1 MQPQTTNWLPGIIVL
16 AVAFVAAAAWL
27 LFMRRQGALS
37 TPEPRDGKLDDLTQ
51 RAQSLIE
58 QLRALEAEKHNLGA
72 EQYAAE
78 KSRLEREAA
87 SALRAKDEHL
97 QRKASGED
105 GRAKAPVA
113 PAPTGWA
120 SRNPQLVGA
129 LWGAG
134 IMLFFGG
141 LGYLLVSEQQ
151 TRQDGM
157 EATGRVPP
165 GGPQQQ
171 QANAVNEQ
179 GDSPDMAEAR
189 ARLQA
194 NPGDVESAALLS
206 HELIRRQSFEEAAK
220 VTAKGLAADPFNVE
234 MRVHRGVLRAAM
246 GDLPGAEQ
254 ELTELVDTWPDA
266 QEALIFLG
274 SLALRRGDKAKA
286 LEHFERFSVE
296 VPRNMQPPQLDAAI
310 AQLRAE
316 VQGQGGL
323 VP

>member
-27 LFMRRQGALS
+27 LFMRGKGALA
-37 TPEPRDGKLDDLTQ
+37 TNEPRDGVLDDLTQ

-97 QRKASGED
+97 KRKASGE
-105 GRAKAPVA
+105 GSRPRPVA

-120 SRNPQLVGA
+120 ARNPQLMGA
-129 LWGAG
+129 VWGAG
-134 IMLFFGG
+134 IVLFFGG

-151 TRQDGM
+151 PRADGQ
-157 EATGRVPP
+157 EATGRMPP
-165 GGPQQQ
+165 GAAAQQQ
-171 QANAVNEQ
+171 GEGMGGQE
-179 GDSPDMAEAR
+179 SPDMVEAR

-194 NPGDVESAALLS
+194 NAGDVDSAALLS
-206 HELIRRQSFEEAAK
+206 HELIRRQEFEEAAK
-220 VTAKGLAADPFNVE
+220 VAAKGLAADPFHVE
-234 MRVHRGVLRAAM
+234 LRVHRGVLRATQ
-246 GDLPGAEQ
+246 GDMAGAEA

-286 LEHFERFSVE
+286 LEHFERFAVE
-296 VPRNMQPPQLDAAI
+296 VPRNMQPPQLGPAI

-316 VQGQGGL
+316 VAGGGM
-323 VP
+323 P

>member
-16 AVAFVAAAAWL
+16 AVAFVAAASWL
-27 LFMRRQGALS
+27 LFQRRRGALS
-37 TPEPRDGKLDDLTQ
+37 TPEPRDGVLDDLTQ
-51 RAQSLIE
+51 RAQLLIE

-97 QRKASGED
+97 KRKTSGED
-105 GRAKAPVA
+105 ARAKAPVA
-113 PAPTGWA
+113 PAPTGWGA
-120 SRNPQLVGA
+120 RHPQLAGA

-134 IMLFFGG
+134 IVLFFGG
-141 LGYLLVSEQQ
+141 LSYLLVSEQKA
-151 TRQDGM
+151 RDEGM
-157 EATGRVPP
+157 EATGRQPP
-165 GGPQQQ
+165 GGQQPQQAGNMGQ
-171 QANAVNEQ
+171 QGE
-179 GDSPDMAEAR
+179 SPDMVEAR

-206 HELIRRQSFEEAAK
+206 HELIRRQQFEEALK
-220 VTAKGLAADPFNVE
+220 ITAKGLAADPFNVE
-234 MRVHRGVLRAAM
+234 MRVHRGVLRATQ
-246 GDLPGAEQ
+246 GDMAGAEA

-266 QEALIFLG
+266 QEALLFLG
-274 SLALRRGDKAKA
+274 SLALQRGDKVKA

-296 VPRNMQPPQLDAAI
+296 VPRNMQPPQLGAAI
-310 AQLRAE
+310 AQLRGE
-316 VQGQGGL
+316 VQGQGGF

>member
-1 MQPQTTNWLPGIIVL
+1 MQPQPTNWVPGIIVL
-16 AVAFVAAAAWL
+16 VVAFVAAAAWL
-27 LFMRRQGALS
+27 LFQRSKGALAKN
-37 TPEPRDGKLDDLTQ
+37 EPRDGVLDDLTQ
-51 RAQSLIE
+51 RAQSLID

-72 EQYAAE
+72 EQYTAE

-87 SALRAKDEHL
+87 AALRAKDEHL
-97 QRKASGED
+97 KRKASDED
-105 GRAKAPVA
+105 ARAKAPRA
-113 PAPTGWA
+113 PAGTGWA
-120 SRNPQLVGA
+120 ARNPQLAGA

-134 IMLFFGG
+134 IVLFFGG

-151 TRQDGM
+151 PRTDGQ
-157 EATGRVPP
+157 EATGRMPP
-165 GGPQQQ
+165 GGGQQQ
-171 QANAVNEQ
+171 QGAGMGEMQ
-179 GDSPDMAEAR
+179 ESPDMQEAR
-189 ARLQA
+189 ARLQS

-206 HELIRRQSFEEAAK
+206 HELIRRQDFEEAAK

-234 MRVHRGVLRAAM
+234 MRVHRGVLRAAK
-246 GDLPGAEQ
+246 GDMEGAEA

-274 SLALRRGDKAKA
+274 SLALRRGDKVKA

-296 VPRNMQPPQLDAAI
+296 VPRNMQPPQLGAAI

-316 VQGQGGL
+316 VSGGG

>member
-16 AVAFVAAAAWL
+16 AVTFVLAAGWI
-27 LFMRRQGALS
+27 LFQRRKGSLAS
-37 TPEPRDGKLDDLTQ
+37 AEPRDGVLDDLTQ
-51 RAQSLIE
+51 RAQSLID
-58 QLRALEAEKHNLGA
+58 QLRALEAEKHNQSA

-87 SALRAKDEHL
+87 AALRAKDEHL
-97 QRKASGED
+97 KRKSSGE
-105 GRAKAPVA
+105 GVRARPQT

-134 IMLFFGG
+134 IVVFFGG

-151 TRQDGM
+151 TRTDGM
-157 EATGRVPP
+157 EATGRMPP
-165 GGPQQQ
+165 GGAAAQQQ
-171 QANAVNEQ
+171 GAGMDEQ
-179 GDSPDMAEAR
+179 MQEGPEMQEAR
-189 ARLQA
+189 ARLNA
-194 NPGDVESAALLS
+194 NAGDVDAAALLS
-206 HELIRRQSFEEAAK
+206 HELIRRQQFDEAVK

-234 MRVHRGVLRAAM
+234 LKVHRGVLRATQ
-246 GDLPGAEQ
+246 GDMAGAEA

-274 SLALRRGDKAKA
+274 SLALRRGDKAAA
-286 LEHFERFSVE
+286 LAHFERFSVE
-296 VPRNMQPPQLDAAI
+296 VPRNMQPPQLGPAI

-316 VQGQGGL
+316 VAGGM
-323 VP
+323 P

>member
-27 LFMRRQGALS
+27 IYQRSRGAL
-37 TPEPRDGKLDDLTQ
+37 TTNEPRDGALDDLTQ
-51 RAQSLIE
+51 RAQTLID
-58 QLRALEAEKHNLGA
+58 QLRALEAEKHSLGA

-87 SALRAKDEHL
+87 GALRAKDEHL
-97 QRKASGED
+97 KRKASGD
-105 GRAKAPVA
+105 GVRTRAPA

-120 SRNPQLVGA
+120 ARNPQLMGA
-129 LWGAG
+129 VWGAG
-134 IMLFFGG
+134 IVLFFGG

-151 TRQDGM
+151 PRTDGR
-157 EATGRVPP
+157 EATGRMPP
-165 GGPQQQ
+165 GGPQAQQ
-171 QANAVNEQ
+171 QGDGMGEQ
-179 GDSPDMAEAR
+179 QEGQDMQEAR

-194 NPGDVESAALLS
+194 NAGDVESAALLS
-206 HELIRRQSFEEAAK
+206 HELIRRQEFEEALK
-220 VTAKGLAADPFNVE
+220 VTAKGLAADPFHVE
-234 MRVHRGVLRAAM
+234 LRVHRGVLRATQ
-246 GDLPGAEQ
+246 GDLTGAEA
-254 ELTELVDTWPDA
+254 ELTELVDTWPDS

-296 VPRNMQPPQLDAAI
+296 VPRNMQPPQLGPAI

-316 VQGQGGL
+316 VTGGGT
-323 VP
+323 P

>member
-1 MQPQTTNWLPGIIVL
+1 MQPQPTNWLPGIIVL

-27 LFMRRQGALS
+27 LFQRSRGTLAK
-37 TPEPRDGKLDDLTQ
+37 PEPRDGVLDDLTQ
-51 RAQSLIE
+51 RAQSLID

-87 SALRAKDEHL
+87 SALRSKDEHL
-97 QRKASGED
+97 KRKASGED
-105 GRAKAPVA
+105 ARSKAPQAPVA
-113 PAPTGWA
+113 TGWGA
-120 SRNPQLVGA
+120 RNPQLVGA

-151 TRQDGM
+151 PRAEGQ
-157 EATGRVPP
+157 EATGRMPP
-165 GGPQQQ
+165 GAAAQ
-171 QANAVNEQ
+171 Q
-179 GDSPDMAEAR
+179 GDGMGGQPESPDMQEAR

-194 NPGDVESAALLS
+194 NAGDVESAALLS
-206 HELIRRQSFEEAAK
+206 HELIRRQEFEEAAK
-220 VTAKGLAADPFNVE
+220 VAAKGLAADPFHVE
-234 MRVHRGVLRAAM
+234 LRVHRGVLRATR
-246 GDLPGAEQ
+246 GDLDGAEA

-296 VPRNMQPPQLDAAI
+296 VPRNMQPPQLGPAI

-316 VQGQGGL
+316 VNGGGT
-323 VP
+323 P

>member
-16 AVAFVAAAAWL
+16 SVAFVAAAAWL
-27 LFMRRQGALS
+27 LYQRSRGTLAKN
-37 TPEPRDGKLDDLTQ
+37 EPQRDGVLDDLTQ
-51 RAQSLIE
+51 RAQLLIE

-72 EQYAAE
+72 EQYTAE

-87 SALRAKDEHL
+87 AALRAKDEHL
-97 QRKASGED
+97 KRKASD
-105 GRAKAPVA
+105 DARAKPRQAPVG
-113 PAPTGWA
+113 TGWA
-120 SRNPQLVGA
+120 ARHPQLSGA

-134 IMLFFGG
+134 IVLFFGG

-151 TRQDGM
+151 PRADGQ
-157 EATGRVPP
+157 EATGRTPP
-165 GGPQQQ
+165 GAGQQ
-171 QANAVNEQ
+171 QAGNMGAMQE
-179 GDSPDMAEAR
+179 GAEMEEAR

-194 NPGDVESAALLS
+194 NPGDVDSAALLS
-206 HELIRRQSFEEAAK
+206 HELIRRQEFEEAAK

-234 MRVHRGVLRAAM
+234 MRVHRGVLRAAR
-246 GDLPGAEQ
+246 GDMEGAEA

-296 VPRNMQPPQLDAAI
+296 VPRNMQPPQLGAAI

-316 VQGQGGL
+316 VSGGGGMQ
-323 VP
+323 

>member
-16 AVAFVAAAAWL
+16 AATFVLAAGWL
-27 LFMRRQGALS
+27 LLQRRKGALAS
-37 TPEPRDGKLDDLTQ
+37 AEPRDGVLDDLTQ
-51 RAQSLIE
+51 RAQSLID
-58 QLRALEAEKHNLGA
+58 QLRALDAEKHNQGA

-87 SALRAKDEHL
+87 AALRAKDEHL
-97 QRKASGED
+97 KRKASGE
-105 GRAKAPVA
+105 GVRARPQA

-134 IMLFFGG
+134 IVVFFGG

-151 TRQDGM
+151 TRTDGM
-157 EATGRVPP
+157 EATGRMPP
-165 GGPQQQ
+165 GGAAAQPQG
-171 QANAVNEQ
+171 AGMGEQ
-179 GDSPDMAEAR
+179 MQEGPEMQEAR
-189 ARLQA
+189 ARLNA
-194 NPGDVESAALLS
+194 NAGDVDAAALLS
-206 HELIRRQSFEEAAK
+206 HELIRRQQFDEAVK

-234 MRVHRGVLRAAM
+234 LKVHRGVLRATQ
-246 GDLPGAEQ
+246 GDMAGAEA

-274 SLALRRGDKAKA
+274 SLALRRGDKATA
-286 LEHFERFSVE
+286 LAYFERFSVE
-296 VPRNMQPPQLDAAI
+296 VPRNMQPPQLGPAI

-316 VQGQGGL
+316 VAGGM
-323 VP
+323 P